1 MIHISATFRQCF
13 CNAGALYWAILA
25 AVVSLDMKKEVFSP
39 VSKIILMAESGSDI
53 TPELAKENGIVIV
66 PMHVSFGGETRDDGA
81 FPTTEMFDFYKKHRE
96 LPRTSG
102 CTPHDFEATFERLD
116 REYPGA
122 PILYLAY
129 SASTTC
135 SMQSALIAGEG
146 RENFVAIDTKS
157 VAAGQAAVV
166 LTTARY
172 LREHPE
178 AALDEAAAFVN
189 GLIAKIRMGFIPGD
203 LDYLRA
209 GGRVSNAAYLGA
221 KILGLHPLIEIQD
234 GKLLSTKKYRGAMGR
249 VVLQM
254 AKEFPAAQ
262 SLETDALWLIYGA
275 GLSKDV
281 MREVETILREQG
293 YSNLSWVETGCV
305 IAAHSGPGSFG
316 IVGFAK

>member
-1 MIHISATFRQCF
+1 
-13 CNAGALYWAILA
+13 
-25 AVVSLDMKKEVFSP
+25 
-39 VSKIILMAESGSDI
+39 MAESGSDI

-81 FPTTEMFDFYKKHRE
+81 FPTTEMFDFYKKHHE

-178 AALDEAAAFVN
+178 ATLDETADYVR

-234 GKLLSTKKYRGAMGR
+234 GKLLSTKKYRGSMDR

-262 SLETDALWLIYGA
+262 TLETDALWLIYGA
-275 GLSKDV
+275 GLSEKV
-281 MREVETILREQG
+281 MREVEDILREQG
-293 YSNLSWVETGCV
+293 YAAIRWVETGCV